1 MKKECFICKNLDIKF
16 LLKKDGYNLWHCEKC
31 KLNFI
36 YPQPTEK
43 KLQKIYS
50 LNGGYSHSDKGFDK
64 KKVSSTYNPRVE
76 FLVKNNK
83 KKVLDVGCASGSF
96 VYSAKLAGLNP
107 IGIDL
112 DPDSIK
118 FGQREGLNL
127 RHSRLGNMKFK
138 KNSFDAINLGDII
151 EHIKDPKEFLK
162 ECLKILKKDGILMVS
177 TPNTNSF
184 FPKATKWLYDKLRI
198 MWSHPTPP
206 YHLFDF
212 SDKNL
217 IVLLEKNNLEIK
229 KITYSKIPFGYS
241 IYHTGYFD
249 ELRKNMVGT
258 SKKDILRGV
267 MKSFNLKI
275 LKQLMVSFIYGV
287 VFCIDRLFE
296 RKGDQMIV
304 YVIKG

>member
-1 MKKECFICKNLDIKF
+1 MKKQCFICKDSKISF

-36 YPQPTEK
+36 HPQPTEK
-43 KLQKIYS
+43 ELERVYS
-50 LNGGYSHSDKGFDK
+50 LSGGYSHSDKGFDK
-64 KKVSSTYNPRVE
+64 NGVSPGINKKID
-76 FLVKNNK
+76 FFVKNNK

-96 VYSAKLAGLNP
+96 VYFAKEAGLNP

-118 FGQREGLNL
+118 FGQKEGLDL
-127 RHSRLGNMKFK
+127 RNGTLKSMKFK
-138 KNSFDAINLGDII
+138 KESFDGIHLGDII
-151 EHIKDPKEFLK
+151 EHIKDPESFLK
-162 ECLKILKKDGILMVS
+162 ECLRILKKDGTIIIS

-184 FPKATKWLYDKLRI
+184 FPKATKWLYKKLKI

-217 IVLLEKNNLEIK
+217 IKLLKNNNLEIK
-229 KITYSKIPFGYS
+229 NISYSKIPLMYS

-249 ELRKNMVGT
+249 NLRSNMNGN
-258 SKKDILRGV
+258 SKKEAFKG
-267 MKSFNLKI
+267 I
-275 LKQLMVSFIYGV
+275 LKSLNFRVFQQLIVTFIYGIMFV
-287 VFCIDRLFE
+287 VDTLIEKR
-296 RKGDQMIV
+296 GDQMII
-304 YVIKG
+304 YVVKR